1 MDRYD
6 WAYIWSVCIYYSV
19 LVIGGNEMQPAQN
32 SELIFVVAM
41 NINGVIFMTW
51 IIGEISVII
60 FNISVDVYQS
70 EIDIVNTS
78 MRNANLS
85 L

>member
-1 MDRYD
+1 
-6 WAYIWSVCIYYSV
+6 
-19 LVIGGNEMQPAQN
+19 MQPAQN
-32 SELIFVVAM
+32 RELMFVVAM
-41 NINGVIFMTW
+41 NITGVIFMTW

-85 L
+85 LEL